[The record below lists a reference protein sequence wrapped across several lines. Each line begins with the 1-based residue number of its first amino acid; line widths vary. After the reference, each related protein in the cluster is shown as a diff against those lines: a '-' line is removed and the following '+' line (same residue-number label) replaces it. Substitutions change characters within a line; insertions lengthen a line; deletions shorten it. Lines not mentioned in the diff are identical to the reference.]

1 MRGTY
6 DERSHMKIRLLL
18 WRSVVLACA
27 VMALAYFAKQYRPGM
42 MLEFL
47 KQGSTLEGF
56 ILFLFVLMFVVPL
69 FERIG
74 LPGIFAL
81 MLAGIVFGP
90 SGLNLFKHEAPVASA
105 LADMGRLFLFLLAG
119 LEINIEDFR
128 KKLVQSLSFGL
139 ATFVIPLAAGTAV
152 ARAFD
157 YGWNSA
163 VLIGSL
169 LASHTILA
177 LPIISRLG
185 LGQSGFVLITLG
197 ATMFTDIAALLVL
210 GLCVA
215 IHETGFSTS
224 ILLGELGQ
232 LAIYCVIVMGGIPWL
247 GSYFLRRRNDEV
259 KNGLFV
265 LLAVLICSVGA
276 KLIDLEDIVG
286 AFLCGLALNRF
297 VRVTKLLGSVEF
309 LGKVLFIP
317 CFFIIIGYRIHPPQF
332 LNIIRSGPGL
342 IVALTAGLLLAKFAA
357 ALIPKALFRYQWT
370 DTLAMWSLSLP
381 QLAATL
387 AAATVAYQTVNA
399 AGERLI
405 DESIMSSVIVIMVV
419 TSMLGPFLTEQFA
432 RKVVPPQNKA

>member
-1 MRGTY
+1 
-6 DERSHMKIRLLL
+6 MKTRLLL
-18 WRSVVLACA
+18 WRIVIVACGI
-27 VMALAYFAKQYRPGM
+27 VALASFITKYHPGM
-42 MLEFL
+42 MIDYL

-56 ILFLFVLMFVVPL
+56 MLFLFVLMFVVPL
-69 FERIG
+69 FERMG

-81 MLAGIVFGP
+81 MLAGIAFGP
-90 SGLNLFKHEAPVASA
+90 YGLNAFKHEAPVASA

-152 ARAFD
+152 ARAFG

-177 LPIISRLG
+177 LPVISRLG

-210 GLCVA
+210 GLCVS
-215 IHETGFSTS
+215 IHETGFSTG
-224 ILLGELGQ
+224 ILLRELGQ
-232 LAIYCVIVMGGIPWL
+232 LAIYCVIVMGGLPWL
-247 GSYFLRRRNDEV
+247 GSYFLRRRNDDL
-259 KNGLFV
+259 KNGLFIF
-265 LLAVLICSVGA
+265 LAVIICSIGA

-297 VRVTKLLGSVEF
+297 VRATKLLGSVEF

-317 CFFIIIGYRIHPPQF
+317 CFFIIIGYRINPPQF

-342 IVALTAGLLLAKFAA
+342 IVALTAGLLGAKLAA
-357 ALIPKALFRYQWT
+357 ALVPKALFRYQWP
-370 DTLAMWSLSLP
+370 DTLTMWSLSLP

-387 AAATVAYQTVNA
+387 AAATVAYQTINA
-399 AGERLI
+399 AGDRLI
-405 DESIMSSVIVIMVV
+405 DQSIMSSVIVIMVV
-419 TSMLGPFLTEQFA
+419 TSMLGPFLTERFA
-432 RKVVPPQNKA
+432 RNVDSPLSKG